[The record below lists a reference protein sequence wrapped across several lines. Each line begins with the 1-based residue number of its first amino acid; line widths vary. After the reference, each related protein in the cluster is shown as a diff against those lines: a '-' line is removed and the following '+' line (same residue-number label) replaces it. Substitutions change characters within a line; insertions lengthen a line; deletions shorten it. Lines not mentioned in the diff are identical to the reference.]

1 MPELSVRDATVTYRS
16 GAGGCTAL
24 KGVSTTFEPGSLTL
38 VMGPSGSGKTTLLS
52 LLGCLLQ
59 PDSGSVYLD
68 GRDVTQLSEDQ
79 RTSIRRSQIGFI
91 FQSFR
96 LFRCLTAIENVML
109 MADITGDRSNAEE
122 RARSLLDQLGL
133 KSKLRVKPDELSGGE
148 KQRVAIAR
156 VLLNDTPIVLADE
169 PTASLDSGN
178 GSQILELLSSLAV
191 REHRTVVIVSHDSR
205 WEQFAHRVLVLRD
218 GSIFEDRTIC
228 TNASM

>member
-1 MPELSVRDATVTYRS
+1 
-16 GAGGCTAL
+16 
-24 KGVSTTFEPGSLTL
+24 
-38 VMGPSGSGKTTLLS
+38 MGPSGSGKTTLLS

-59 PDSGSVYLD
+59 PDRGSVYLD

-109 MADITGDRSNAEE
+109 MADITGDRANAEE
-122 RARSLLDQLGL
+122 RARSLMEQLGL
-133 KSKLRVKPDELSGGE
+133 KDKLRVKPDELSGGE